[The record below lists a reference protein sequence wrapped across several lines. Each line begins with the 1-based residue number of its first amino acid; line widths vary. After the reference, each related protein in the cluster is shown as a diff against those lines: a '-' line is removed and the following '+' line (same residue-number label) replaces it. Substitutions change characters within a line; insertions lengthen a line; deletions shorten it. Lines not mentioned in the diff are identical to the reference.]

1 MVEGQT
7 STPAPVTSGVPQGT
21 VLGPLLFLIYINDL
35 PLKVL
40 STTRLF
46 ADDSLLYRRIRSPEE
61 TRRANAKL
69 VMIYRIMYGLID
81 IPAPDFLH
89 PSTLSTRG
97 NTLRYIIPYCRT
109 DIYRHS
115 FFPSAIRLW
124 NQLPDRTVTSPTLDA
139 FKLGLA
145 SQD

>member
-1 MVEGQT
+1 MDPYTVTNIQQLEAVQRPATRFVCGDFKTT
-7 STPAPVTSGVPQGT
+7 SSPSQMIAE
-21 VLGPLLFLIYINDL
+21 LGWEPLQ
-35 PLKVL
+35 
-40 STTRLF
+40 
-46 ADDSLLYRRIRSPEE
+46 

-69 VMIYRIMYGLID
+69 VMIYRIRYGLID
-81 IPAPDFLH
+81 IQAPDFLH

-124 NQLPDRTVTSPTLDA
+124 NQLRDRTVTSPMLDA
-139 FKLGLA
+139 FKLGFA